1 MIANVAFDLVVD
13 VGVTARGRRVYC
25 LGPEAVEKLES
36 YALSYSEEFCIL
48 EAERDRKEVYTDYVG
63 VRVVQVRLG

>member
-1 MIANVAFDLVVD
+1 MLELPHEE
-13 VGVTARGRRVYC
+13 GGC

-36 YALSYSEEFCIL
+36 YPLSYSEEFCIL

-63 VRVVQVRLG
+63 GYYGWVQSACV

>member
-1 MIANVAFDLVVD
+1 M
-13 VGVTARGRRVYC
+13 YC

-36 YALSYSEEFCIL
+36 YALSYSEGFCIL

-63 VRVVQVRLG
+63 GYGWVQSACV